1 MKNVWI
7 EMVYNRVP
15 RDWWTALIGRFVSP
29 GDALEIRCWR
39 EETEETATA
48 SRYGVPTEE
57 GNEISVHG
65 TVTADLIDELLADAP
80 EDREIYNK
88 MTKYFTIIVEGAG
101 RHLGSYHYG
110 TQMDLTCSDEDLAF
124 VLDTLRP
131 YGDSFVV

>member
-15 RDWWTALIGRFVSP
+15 RDWWTAIIRRFVST

-39 EETEETATA
+39 EEEQETAAA
-48 SRYGVPTEE
+48 SRYGTPTEDGGE
-57 GNEISVHG
+57 VSVRG
-65 TVTADLIDELLADAP
+65 VVTAELIDELLADAP
-80 EDREIYNK
+80 EDKEIYNK
-88 MTKYFTIIVEGAG
+88 MTKYFTINIEGAD
-101 RHLGSYHYG
+101 RRLGSYHYG
-110 TQMDLTCSDEDLAF
+110 TQMNLDCSDEDLAF